1 MKMILQWTWQAN
13 KRTVRIFYLKTFTNF
28 ERDSQYKLDSLQW
41 CQVKVLH
48 KYGFHL
54 TLEAVKF
61 LLVFQMKATKKL
73 HLPGIGLFTFTGS

>member
-1 MKMILQWTWQAN
+1 MA
-13 KRTVRIFYLKTFTNF
+13 
-28 ERDSQYKLDSLQW
+28 SQYKLDSLQW

-54 TLEAVKF
+54 TLEAVKI